1 MKKSMLLLWI
11 LSAFSFNLLM
21 AQSADEIVA
30 TYYKSIG
37 DTGKFQE
44 MQSTKMTGKA
54 FQMGMEFPFTQL
66 RARPNKSM
74 TTVSVQGAE
83 VIRAFDGEMGWVVNP
98 FMGGTGAIAMSEDE
112 NKEEVRNLFED
123 QLINYREKGSTLSL
137 EEQEEVNGTAC
148 HVLKLTTTE
157 KDLYY
162 YYMHPEKGYPV
173 MMKSFVSSGE
183 MAGTPIETYYSSYKD
198 VEGMLMPHSIKTRV
212 NGQTVADVLITKIEV
227 NVPVKD
233 EDFTMPK

>member
-1 MKKSMLLLWI
+1 MKKCILLLSLL
-11 LSAFSFNLLM
+11 LSVVFNLLT

-30 TYYKSIG
+30 AYYNTIG
-37 DTGKFQE
+37 DTEKFQQ

-54 FQMGMEFPFTQL
+54 FQMGMEFPFIQVRT
-66 RARPNKSM
+66 RPNKSK
-74 TTVSVQGAE
+74 TIVDVQGSQ
-83 VIRAFDGEMGWVVNP
+83 VIRAFDGKSGWVINP
-98 FMGGTGAIAMSEDE
+98 FIGGTSATAMSEDE
-112 NKEEVRNLFED
+112 NNEEARNLFEG
-123 QLINYREKGSTLSL
+123 QLINYQDKGYTLGL
-137 EEQEEVNGTAC
+137 EEQEEVNGTTC
-148 HVLKLTTTE
+148 HVLKITTTE
-157 KDLYY
+157 KDIYY

-183 MAGTPIETYYSSYKD
+183 MAGTPVETHYSSYKD

-233 EDFTMPK
+233 EDFAMPK

>member
-1 MKKSMLLLWI
+1 MKKSILLLFVFSI
-11 LSAFSFNLLM
+11 VSFNLLTG
-21 AQSADEIVA
+21 QSADEIVA
-30 TYYKSIG
+30 TYYKNIG
-37 DTGKFQE
+37 DTDKFQQ

-54 FQMGMEFPFTQL
+54 IQMGMEFPFTQL
-66 RARPNKSM
+66 RARPNKSKIM
-74 TTVSVQGAE
+74 VDVQGSQ
-83 VIRAFDGEMGWVVNP
+83 VVRAFDGTIGWAINP
-98 FMGGTGAIAMSEDE
+98 FMGGTGATAMTEEE
-112 NKEEVRNLFED
+112 NNEEGRNLFEE

-137 EEQEEVNGTAC
+137 EAQEEVSGTAC

-173 MMKSFVSSGE
+173 KMKSFVSSGE
-183 MAGTPIETYYSSYKD
+183 MAGTAIETHYSSYKD